1 MTERAKKD
9 CVNCHWGLQPGGAS
23 RCFEGV
29 NCFANREHP
38 NWTPETN
45 GDRVRKMTDRE
56 LADLW
61 GETAD
66 MDPAFIPECGDDVVR
81 CKWANFLCE
90 SCPETFFNWLQ
101 AEAED
106 DCNQN

>member
-1 MTERAKKD
+1 MKKT
-9 CVNCHWGLQPGGAS
+9 CCNCHWGQIPGHVDQCCS
-23 RCFEGV
+23 D
-29 NCFANREHP
+29 NCFDNIQHP
-38 NWTPETN
+38 NWKPLTN
-45 GDRVRKMTDRE
+45 GDMVRKMTDRE

-106 DCNQN
+106 EKD